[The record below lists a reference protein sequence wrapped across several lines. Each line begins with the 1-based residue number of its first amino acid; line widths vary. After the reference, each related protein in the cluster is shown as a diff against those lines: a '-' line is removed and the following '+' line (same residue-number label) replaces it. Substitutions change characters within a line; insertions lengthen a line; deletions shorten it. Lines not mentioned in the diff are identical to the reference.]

1 MKQKLETRKWTMG
14 NLLMKLKNAKEDLQL
29 RKGELSVEARSLLV
43 AAKSHSAAVRHLQE
57 ENILLAGEMGHKHL
71 KEVQKLLRRRHQ
83 HMVMQISTIYP
94 LKVLNGRA
102 PDVGVNQPCPNGGS
116 SGDGAA
122 CPPGALT
129 LNMSGDGASCPLDAS
144 THNNPGNGSLTILGL
159 LLVVPPLRKSSFF
172 SDKQEIQRTAAAL
185 GYVAH
190 FVSLIASYLEVPLR
204 YPLRLGGSRSYV
216 LDPAPSVEPMS
227 SDPAYSSTAYS
238 SPKPA
243 GFPLFLEGQD
253 TTRFAY
259 AIFLL
264 NKDIEQLLNSLG
276 IQSTG
281 PRRVLANL
289 KELLRCIQSH
299 DYVDNLNVSFPS

>member
-1 MKQKLETRKWTMG
+1 MKQKLEARKWTMG
-14 NLLMKLKNAKEDLQL
+14 NLLMKLKNAKEDLQH
-29 RKGELSVEARSLLV
+29 RKGELSVEARSLLA
-43 AAKSHSAAVRHLQE
+43 AAKSHSASLRHLQE
-57 ENILLAGEMGHKHL
+57 EKMLLAGEMGHKCL
-71 KEVQKLLRRRHQ
+71 KEVQRLVRRRHQ

-94 LKVLNGRA
+94 LKALNGKV
-102 PDVGVNQPCPNGGS
+102 PDLGVSEPCPNGSS
-116 SGDGAA
+116 SGDAAA
-122 CPPGALT
+122 CSPGAST
-129 LNMSGDGASCPLDAS
+129 ANVPGDGAGCSPGAS

-159 LLVVPPLRKSSFF
+159 QLMVPPLRKSSFF
-172 SDKQEIQRTAAAL
+172 SDKQEIQRTSAAL

-190 FVSLIASYLEVPLR
+190 FTSLVASYLDVPLR
-204 YPLRLGGSRSYV
+204 YPLRSGGSRSYV
-216 LDPAPSVEPMS
+216 LDPSPSVEPVS
-227 SDPAYSSTAYS
+227 PDPAYASTAYS
-238 SPKPA
+238 SLKPT

-253 TTRFAY
+253 MTRFAY

-299 DYVDNLNVSFPS
+299 DYIDKVNVSSPS